1 MHRGSPGGEIEWL
14 INDKAFDP
22 FQVGASLRNPAGKTP
37 LAQQKVGS
45 FNLWE
50 LRNGGGGW
58 VHPIHL
64 HMEEHRTLMR
74 NGKVVPPADAGH
86 PGRRVEGRHHG
97 VGPR

>member
-1 MHRGSPGGEIEWL
+1 MADQRQGVR
-14 INDKAFDP
+14 P
-22 FQVGASLRNPAGKTP
+22 FQLGASLRNPAGKTP

-74 NGKVVPPADAGH
+74 NGKVVPPATPAI
-86 PGRRVEGRHHG
+86 PTTCRRKT
-97 VGPR
+97 PRRWTPVSR